1 MWAAPYP
8 GNQPV
13 GSELRLWSG
22 DRDGATLAGMHPT
35 GVARALSV
43 FATAPSK
50 APFYVAGGLL
60 AGWAV
65 LLGLTGLRYP
75 EFPGSEGRA
84 RLVML
89 TTGLLVAAT
98 VTAAVT
104 TAGTEGEGASSS
116 AAGTAQRSGSVQ
128 LTADPTG
135 QLAYDTKRATVRR
148 GKFTLRLINR
158 SKTPHNVTIAKGAK
172 VVARTKTIQG
182 ATTSASANLP
192 PGDYAFFC
200 SVDAHRQAGMQ
211 GTLTVR

>member
-1 MWAAPYP
+1 MP
-8 GNQPV
+8 
-13 GSELRLWSG
+13 
-22 DRDGATLAGMHPT
+22 PT
-35 GVARALSV
+35 GVVRAVSV

-50 APFYVAGGLL
+50 VPFYLAGGLL

-65 LLGLTGLRYP
+65 VLGLTGLRDP
-75 EFPGSEGRA
+75 DFPGSAGRA

-89 TTGLLVAAT
+89 TTGVLVVAT
-98 VTAAVT
+98 VTTAVV
-104 TAGTEGEGASSS
+104 TAGTEGEGEGTSSG
-116 AAGTAQRSGSVQ
+116 AARTVSGSSSVQ

-135 QLAYDTKRATVRR
+135 QLAYDRKRATVQR

-158 SKTPHNVTIAKGAK
+158 SQTPHNVTIAKGGK

-182 ATTSASANLP
+182 ATTSATANLA
-192 PGDYAFFC
+192 PGDYIFFC

>member
-1 MWAAPYP
+1 
-8 GNQPV
+8 
-13 GSELRLWSG
+13 
-22 DRDGATLAGMHPT
+22 MHPT
-35 GVARALSV
+35 GVARAVSV

-50 APFYVAGGLL
+50 VPFYLAGGLL

-75 EFPGSEGRA
+75 EFPGSAGRA

-98 VTAAVT
+98 LTAAVT
-104 TAGTEGEGASSS
+104 TAGEEGEGEGASSG
-116 AAGTAQRSGSVQ
+116 AGATGPRSSSVQ
-128 LTADPTG
+128 LTADPAG
-135 QLAYDTKRATVRR
+135 QLAYDRKRATVQR

-158 SKTPHNVTIAKGAK
+158 SETPHNVTIAKGAK

-182 ATTSASANLP
+182 ATTSAIANLP
-192 PGDYAFFC
+192 PGDYIFFC
-200 SVDAHRQAGMQ
+200 SVDAHRQGGMQ